1 MKITIGGD
9 RVGSGKKMRASLNNY
24 YRSTHNLS
32 GAFASTMQCGLLYPS
47 LVKPVMRGDTFD
59 IKIYQDT
66 RTIPTKQALFGTF
79 KMQTDVYFCPWRL
92 YQGILHNNP
101 LAIGLKMNQVLAPK
115 LVINSKVNSITDTE
129 TQQFNNTCLMKYL
142 GVSGIARCGNEQDL
156 NVTREFLAIPALA
169 YYDIFKNYYANKQEE
184 NAYVV
189 GEPENPFLPL
199 VYRITQGNTKT
210 IKDINVT
217 SATESIN
224 LYFEDS
230 DESNIFNIFIYGNDV
245 RYALM
250 NIYIVAY
257 RTDETTETGTLKY
270 FIENNTIALAATNE
284 MTIEDRLRTQL
295 TFYRT
300 GDAIRINT
308 QYLGDSNITNPKT
321 SIIPFNL
328 QNIDDMRYMLLNN
341 NRLGQKVRIADQIG
355 GATIWGTKSG
365 TDQTGLPYI
374 QLVKKDGNG
383 RTANAYTL
391 NGLVLKTYQN
401 DIYNNWLNS
410 DWIEGENGINELTNV
425 SVIDNKFSMDAL
437 NFAQKLY
444 NMLNRVAISGATY
457 EDWQDVVYEEVKRRQ
472 IESPIYLGG
481 CSHEIVFDEIVQ
493 TAPTD
498 NSPLGTLGG
507 RGRVAENTQKG
518 GKIHAKID
526 EAGFIIAITSLTPRI
541 YQSQGNEFYM
551 TEIDSLDD
559 LHKPGMDGIGFQD
572 LIGERMA
579 WWDTITVGQSIVYR
593 SKVGKLPA
601 WMDYM
606 TNVDKAYGEFANEY
620 GKSFGMILLRNY
632 ERSENGTV
640 KDFTTYIDPA
650 KYNYA
655 FANAAIDAQNFWVKV
670 YFDIKARRL
679 MSARLIPH
687 V

>member
-1 MKITIGGD
+1 MKVTIGGD

-32 GAFASTMQCGLLYPS
+32 GAFASTMQCGLLYPT

-115 LVINSKVNSITDTE
+115 IVINSAVNGTTDTE
-129 TQQFNNTCLMKYL
+129 TQQFNNTSLMKYL
-142 GVSGIARCGNEQDL
+142 GVSGIGRAATNEPAQST
-156 NVTREFLAIPALA
+156 VQREFLAIPALA

-184 NAYVV
+184 DAYIV
-189 GEPENPFLPL
+189 GEPQNPYLPL
-199 VYRITQGNTKT
+199 IYRVGQGNNDSLKDEYINDYTGNISFSITNDPDSRVIT
-210 IKDINVT
+210 IYVYKSSTNVDN
-217 SATESIN
+217 TE
-224 LYFEDS
+224 
-230 DESNIFNIFIYGNDV
+230 IFIDQV
-245 RYALM
+245 H
-250 NIYIVAY
+250 
-257 RTDETTETGTLKY
+257 TTIEEAVTTGK
-270 FIENNTIALAATNE
+270 ISIAAINE
-284 MTIEDRLRTQL
+284 MTIDNIERQQIVLYANSSVT
-295 TFYRT
+295 TE
-300 GDAIRINT
+300 I
-308 QYLGDSNITNPKT
+308 YLNKIDIPTSNITNPNT
-321 SIIPFNL
+321 TLVPFKL
-328 QNIDDMRYMLLNN
+328 QNIDDMRYFLLNN
-341 NRLGQKVRIADQIG
+341 NKLGQKATIQNVIG
-355 GATIWGTKSG
+355 GTNVWGTSSG
-365 TDQTGLPYI
+365 TDQTGLPYT
-374 QLVKKDGNG
+374 QLVKRDGNG

-425 SVIDNKFSMDAL
+425 QVTDGKFSMDAL

-472 IESPIYLGG
+472 IESPVYLGG

-498 NSPLGTLGG
+498 GNPLGTLGG
-507 RGRVAENTQKG
+507 RGRVADNTQKG
-518 GKIHAKID
+518 GKLHVKID

-579 WWDTITVGQSIVYR
+579 WWDTIIAPGGSVVYR

-632 ERSENGTV
+632 ERTENGSV

-655 FANAAIDAQNFWVKV
+655 FANTEIDAQNFWVKI